1 MRSRS
6 WLPAVLLPVVLL
18 IGGSPAAQRM
28 PTPEELRVS
37 FEEFK
42 KLYDRGEVLVLDV
55 RSAQAYQA
63 GHIPGAIS
71 VPLDDVEAKIP
82 ELKKEKR
89 AIVTYCT

>member
-1 MRSRS
+1 
-6 WLPAVLLPVVLL
+6 
-18 IGGSPAAQRM
+18 M

-42 KLYDRGEVLVLDV
+42 KLYDRGEVLVVDV
-55 RSAQAYQA
+55 RSAESYQA

-71 VPLDDVEAKIP
+71 VPLDAVEARIP

>member
-1 MRSRS
+1 MRRRS
-6 WLPAVLLPVVLL
+6 LPIAVAAILLLAGHL
-18 IGGSPAAQRM
+18 AAQGAPPSRAEM
-28 PTPEELRVS
+28 RIA
-37 FEEFK
+37 FDEFK

-55 RSAQAYQA
+55 RSAESYRK
-63 GHIPGAIS
+63 GHIPGAVS

>member
-1 MRSRS
+1 M
-6 WLPAVLLPVVLL
+6 LA
-18 IGGSPAAQRM
+18 GGPLAAQRM
-28 PTPEELRVS
+28 PTPEELRVP

-55 RSAQAYQA
+55 RSAESYQA

-71 VPLDDVEAKIP
+71 IPLDAVEAKIS